1 MNKYLIMWP
10 KSKDVVHIN
19 YHYTQ
24 YGECVDYLNKF
35 FKDQLVTIDC
45 DVQNEDVFDLIK
57 SNNIQK
63 VVMQVNYENAE
74 NAFSLCEKIKEKYGI
89 PIMGYGS
96 IPIRLPEMFLNS
108 KFDAIFKNGD
118 PEVCIRTFL
127 QNYDA
132 GKDTF
137 ELQKSIRG
145 ANLIRD
151 GKLVETESGQYISP
165 NNWGVS
171 KQEFVPVDEYDKLKE
186 KNRFVLNIS
195 RGCLYGCP
203 HCLIQLTEGRKERRR
218 SIDNLREALKQ
229 IEKKYKHIKIWA
241 ANFTLDKEYVKHFC
255 KLMREEYPDI
265 TWECATRIDLVRD
278 TKMLKEM
285 YEAGCRQISL
295 GIESLN
301 NEELIHTKGFK
312 VQEVSRAIDGIQ
324 SAGIRVKGCIMLG
337 MPNQDEESIIR
348 TLKFLKE
355 KNVIIRP
362 TIYTPYQKITPKV
375 GLQQLENYNR
385 KTYKNSGVNGVT
397 SEQLIQLVKD
407 PYNYEEILKSVRK
420 KDEEER

>member
-195 RGCLYGCP
+195 RGCPYGCP

-229 IEKKYKHIKIWA
+229 
-241 ANFTLDKEYVKHFC
+241 
-255 KLMREEYPDI
+255 
-265 TWECATRIDLVRD
+265 
-278 TKMLKEM
+278 
-285 YEAGCRQISL
+285 
-295 GIESLN
+295 
-301 NEELIHTKGFK
+301 
-312 VQEVSRAIDGIQ
+312 
-324 SAGIRVKGCIMLG
+324 
-337 MPNQDEESIIR
+337 
-348 TLKFLKE
+348 
-355 KNVIIRP
+355 
-362 TIYTPYQKITPKV
+362 
-375 GLQQLENYNR
+375 
-385 KTYKNSGVNGVT
+385 
-397 SEQLIQLVKD
+397 
-407 PYNYEEILKSVRK
+407 
-420 KDEEER
+420 